1 MCKLNGENILQIKHA
16 SLALRGLTYRE
27 TVKFFHQKGR
37 LLSAFVRPSLWLFV
51 FAAGVGSV
59 TGVDPGLNHPYPIQ
73 NVNYFE
79 YIIPGLIGMVL
90 LFSGM
95 QSSLSMVYDREM
107 GVMRLLLT
115 APLPRWYLL
124 TAKLLSGTFLSVLQA
139 YVFLIICVPIINLMV
154 NFSTPIIGW
163 LYILP
168 ATILFGMMLGALGL
182 LISVYIKQLEN
193 FAGTMNFVI
202 FPMFFI
208 SSALYPLWR
217 LKDNGAEFVWWIANI
232 NPFTYGVEL
241 VRWASLGQVYIPGLI
256 VTLICTILF
265 LSFAT
270 IGYDPQKGMRKNA
283 GGKPS

>member
-1 MCKLNGENILQIKHA
+1 LQTKHA
-16 SLALRGLTYRE
+16 ILALRGLTYRE
-27 TVKFFHQKGR
+27 AVKFFHQKSR
-37 LLSAFVRPSLWLFV
+37 LLSAFVRPALWLFV

-79 YIIPGLIGMVL
+79 YIVPGLIGMVL

-124 TAKLLSGTFLSVLQA
+124 TAKLLSGTFLSVIQA
-139 YVFLIICVPIINLMV
+139 YVFIIICVPIINLVV
-154 NFSTPIIGW
+154 NFSTPVIGW

-208 SSALYPLWR
+208 SSAL
-217 LKDNGAEFVWWIANI
+217 
-232 NPFTYGVEL
+232 
-241 VRWASLGQVYIPGLI
+241 
-256 VTLICTILF
+256 
-265 LSFAT
+265 
-270 IGYDPQKGMRKNA
+270 
-283 GGKPS
+283 

>member
-1 MCKLNGENILQIKHA
+1 MQIKHA
-16 SLALRGLTYRE
+16 TLALKGLTYRE
-27 TVKFFHQKGR
+27 TVKFIHQKGR
-37 LLSAFVRPSLWLFV
+37 LLSAFVRPALWLFV

-59 TGVDPGLNHPYPIQ
+59 TGVDPGINNPYPIQ

-139 YVFLIICVPIINLMV
+139 YVFLIICIPIINLLV
-154 NFSTPIIGW
+154 NFSTPIVGW
-163 LYILP
+163 IYILP

-217 LKDNGAEFVWWIANI
+217 LQDNGAEFVWWIANI

-241 VRWASLGQVYIPGLI
+241 VRWASLGQVYIPGFI
-256 VTLICTILF
+256 VTLVCTIIFLF
-265 LSFAT
+265 LAT
-270 IGYDPQKGMRKNA
+270 LGYDPQKGMSKKGG